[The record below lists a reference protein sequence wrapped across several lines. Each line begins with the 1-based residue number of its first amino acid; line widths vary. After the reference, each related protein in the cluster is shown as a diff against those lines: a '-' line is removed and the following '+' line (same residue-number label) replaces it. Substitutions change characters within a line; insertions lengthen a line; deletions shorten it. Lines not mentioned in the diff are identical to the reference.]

1 MNEIKKI
8 EICCPVYNEEE
19 NIEDFFV
26 AYTKI
31 TQAHKGKYIFSFLF
45 SDNCSTDNSFNI
57 IKTIASNNNNVSGI
71 RYSRNFGVM
80 KSIYTAIIES
90 KSDCDAIAVF
100 DCDLQ
105 DPPELLNKFI
115 KEYENGFK
123 VIYGKRIDR
132 DEPYLMRFLRKCYK
146 KIEAILQK
154 NPSNLESGAWFL
166 DKAIVEEITKNQ
178 YYQPYLSGL
187 INNIGF
193 KKTGVEYERLKRKKG
208 ITKFSYISYFLYAI
222 DGIVGGS
229 IVPLRI
235 SIFVGLIF
243 GLLAIF
249 LAIYFII
256 AKLFL
261 GIDFAEGVA
270 AIIILLLFN
279 FAVNF
284 FFLGIIGEYVGRIF
298 KKEEDSLPAIIEER
312 I

>member
-1 MNEIKKI
+1 
-8 EICCPVYNEEE
+8 
-19 NIEDFFV
+19 
-26 AYTKI
+26 
-31 TQAHKGKYIFSFLF
+31 
-45 SDNCSTDNSFNI
+45 
-57 IKTIASNNNNVSGI
+57 
-71 RYSRNFGVM
+71 M
-80 KSIYTAIIES
+80 KSIYTAILES

-123 VIYGKRIDR
+123 VIYGKRTDR
-132 DEPYLMRFLRKCYK
+132 DEPYLMRLLRKCYK
-146 KIEAILQK
+146 KIEAIFQK

-166 DKAIVEEITKNQ
+166 DKAIREEITKNQ

-193 KKTGVEYERLKRKKG
+193 KKNCVEYTRLKREKG
-208 ITKFSYISYFLYAI
+208 TTKFSYSSYFLYAI

-235 SIFVGLIF
+235 SIFVGIIF
-243 GLLAIF
+243 GFLAIF
-249 LAIYFII
+249 VAIYFIV

-261 GIDFAEGVA
+261 GIDFQEGVV

-298 KKEEDSLPAIIEER
+298 KKDEDSLPAIIEER

>member
-1 MNEIKKI
+1 MSKIKKI

-19 NIEDFFV
+19 NIEDFFA
-26 AYTKI
+26 AYTKV

-80 KSIYTAIIES
+80 KSIYTAILES

-123 VIYGKRIDR
+123 VIYGKRTDR
-132 DEPYLMRFLRKCYK
+132 DEPYLMRLLRKCYK
-146 KIEAILQK
+146 KIEAIFQK

-166 DKAIVEEITKNQ
+166 DKAIREEITKNQ

-193 KKTGVEYERLKRKKG
+193 KKNCVEYTRLKREKG
-208 ITKFSYISYFLYAI
+208 TTKFSYSSYFLYAI

-235 SIFVGLIF
+235 SIFVGIIF
-243 GLLAIF
+243 GFLAIF
-249 LAIYFII
+249 VAIYFIV

-261 GIDFAEGVA
+261 GIDFQEGVV

-298 KKEEDSLPAIIEER
+298 KKDEDSLPAIIEER